1 MNANA
6 ELVAPKV
13 RWLRALLA
21 AFIAEVV
28 LILAAVPVY
37 ATSAD
42 PTPILSLVIP
52 PASGLVFLFAG
63 YWSALPI
70 PRRGIAQGALT
81 GAWAVALYIGLG
93 LVASLFV
100 AGTSVTDGFTPAY
113 LTAHA
118 LKIVGGAI
126 GGWLVGRKGAAARE
140 RV

>member
-21 AFIAEVV
+21 AFIAEVA
-28 LILAAVPVY
+28 LILVAVPVY

-42 PTPILSLVIP
+42 PTPILNLVIP

-93 LVASLFV
+93 LVASVFV
-100 AGTSVTDGFTPAY
+100 AGTSVTDGFAPAY

-126 GGWLVGRKGAAARE
+126 GGWLVGRKVRAAPAA
-140 RV
+140 